1 MKKYRSTKEIVGLAS
16 LIASS
21 LAFLVFMIMC
31 YAEIMIAIPLL
42 FLAFAAIIIS
52 YKVYISGKRKS
63 DRHLGSDN
71 KDDADDNIYKN
82 SNIEL

>member
-1 MKKYRSTKEIVGLAS
+1 MKKYRSTGEIVGLVL
-16 LIASS
+16 LIVCS

-31 YAEIMIAIPLL
+31 YAEIMVAIPLL
-42 FLAFAAIIIS
+42 FLAFAAVIIS
-52 YKVYISGKRKS
+52 YKVYASGKRKS

-82 SNIEL
+82 SNIQI